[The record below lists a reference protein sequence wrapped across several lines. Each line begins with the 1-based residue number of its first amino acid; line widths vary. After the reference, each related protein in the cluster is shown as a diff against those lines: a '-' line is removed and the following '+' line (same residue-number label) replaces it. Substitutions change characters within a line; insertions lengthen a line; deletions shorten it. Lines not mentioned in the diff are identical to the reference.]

1 MIYLVRH
8 GQTEFNVA
16 GRHHGWIDS
25 PLTELGRDQARKT
38 GQALAQLV
46 GAERAAMF
54 VSPLGRAVETAA
66 IISQEAVF
74 LPPATVDFD
83 LREIG
88 MGSAEGLTEREM
100 ARLWLEH
107 QRITPGMHMSLEAP
121 DGETLME
128 IGARL
133 SRAFGRIAGSPAA
146 VKVVVSHGVAGRVL
160 QALYLGKSPQSAV
173 DFAAPHDAMF
183 QLNAGCIRRLE
194 LTEQKMSA
202 SRVIYVRNSL
212 TCNFE

>member
-8 GQTEFNVA
+8 GQTEFNIA

-25 PLTELGRDQARKT
+25 PLTELGRVQARTT

-54 VSPLGRAVETAA
+54 VSPLGRAVETGA

-74 LPPATVDFD
+74 LSPPTVDSD

-88 MGSAEGLTEREM
+88 MGSAEGLTEPEM
-100 ARLWLEH
+100 ARLWPEH
-107 QRITPGMHMSLEAP
+107 QRITPGRHMSLEAP
-121 DGETLME
+121 DGETLMA
-128 IGARL
+128 IGTRL
-133 SRAFGRIAGSPAA
+133 SRALGRIASFPAA

-160 QALYLGKSPQSAV
+160 QALYLGKSPQSAA
-173 DFAAPHDAMF
+173 DFAAPHDAMI
-183 QLNAGCIRRLE
+183 QLDAGCVRRLE
-194 LTEQKMSA
+194 LSEQLSINRVRAVSGSA
-202 SRVIYVRNSL
+202 
-212 TCNFE
+212 